1 LTLDRFNLIRP
12 ALGLL
17 PPEFAHRVT
26 IKALRLGL
34 AGQARA
40 PDDPIL
46 AIDCFGLHFGNPVG
60 MAAGFDKNAEV
71 IKGAL
76 GLGFGFVEFG
86 TVTPRPQRGNPRPR
100 IFRLPEQRAIIN
112 RLGFNNDGLDK
123 ACDHV
128 ARWRKS
134 SKPKG
139 PVGGNIGRNKDAPD
153 AIADYVTC
161 AKRLSPLVDYLTVN
175 VSSPNTPGLRAL
187 QSRAAL
193 TEILHAVKDACL
205 RPVPVL
211 VKIAPDLIVAELED
225 IALAVADSSIDGIIV
240 TNTTL
245 QRPDGLPPDL
255 AAQGG
260 GLSGKPL
267 FSLAT
272 DVLRHMYR
280 LTEGRVPLIG
290 AGGISS
296 ADDAYTKIR
305 AGASLLQLY
314 TALTYQGPRL
324 IGRIKSG
331 LAERL
336 KADGYARLQD
346 AVGADVR

>member
-1 LTLDRFNLIRP
+1 LTLDRFDIIRP
-12 ALGLL
+12 FLGFL
-17 PPEFAHRVT
+17 PPEFAHRAT
-26 IKALRLGL
+26 IQALRLGL
-34 AGQARA
+34 AGHAREE
-40 PDDPIL
+40 DDPIL
-46 AIDCFGLHFGNPVG
+46 AIDCFGLHFANPVG

-76 GLGFGFVEFG
+76 GLGFGFIEFG
-86 TVTPRPQRGNPRPR
+86 TVTPRPQKGNPRPR

-128 ARWRKS
+128 ARWRKL

-139 PVGGNIGRNKDAPD
+139 PVGGNIGRNKDSPG

-193 TEILHAVKDACL
+193 TEILRAVKDACV
-205 RPVPVL
+205 RPVSVL
-211 VKIAPDLIVAELED
+211 VKIAPDLIVVELED
-225 IALAVADSSIDGIIV
+225 IALAVADSNIDGIIV

-245 QRPDGLPPDL
+245 QRPHGLPPDL

-267 FSLAT
+267 FTMAT
-272 DVLRHMYR
+272 DVLRHMSR

-314 TALTYQGPRL
+314 TALTYQGPGL

-336 KADGYARLQD
+336 KADGFARLQD

>member
-12 ALGLL
+12 FLGLL
-17 PPEFAHRVT
+17 PPEFAHRAT
-26 IKALRLGL
+26 IQALRLGL
-34 AGQARA
+34 AGQAHA

-46 AIDCFGLHFGNPVG
+46 AIDCFGLHFANPVG

-86 TVTPRPQRGNPRPR
+86 TVTPRPQRGNRRPR

-267 FSLAT
+267 FPMAT

-314 TALTYQGPRL
+314 TALTYQGPGL